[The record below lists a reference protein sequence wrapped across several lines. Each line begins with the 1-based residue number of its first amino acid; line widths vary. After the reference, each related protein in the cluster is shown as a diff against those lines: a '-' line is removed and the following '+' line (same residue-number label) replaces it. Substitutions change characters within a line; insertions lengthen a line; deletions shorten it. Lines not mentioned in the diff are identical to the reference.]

1 MRQDHA
7 RVPERADDGA
17 SQKVPDKRGGQQQQD
32 RASPEGVGPHDRLN
46 PILKREVFTLMA
58 VADASL
64 TRGAVLSRWLFLP
77 PQLGLLAG
85 AGSGEVQH
93 DTDCRHAERNRR
105 DRQQPR
111 RSRPIR

>member
-1 MRQDHA
+1 MGQGHPG
-7 RVPERADDGA
+7 VPERADDRA
-17 SQKVPDKRGGQQQQD
+17 SQKVPNKRGGQQQQD

-46 PILKREVFTLMA
+46 PILKREVITLMA

-64 TRGAVLSRWLFLP
+64 TGGAVLSRWLRRP
-77 PQLGLLAG
+77 AQRGLLAG